1 MRSRPDWEDYFM
13 ELADIAAK
21 RSTCLRRQMGALL
34 VRDRRVLSTGY
45 NGPPRGLA
53 HCDEVGC
60 LREQMGVPSGERAEL
75 CRAVHAEQ
83 NAVILAALGGI
94 SPEGAEVFVTHFPCA
109 ICAKI
114 LINAGITK
122 ITYREGYPDQLSAD
136 LLAEAGITL
145 VCVAPSVE

>member
-1 MRSRPDWEDYFM
+1 MGMTDQRPSWEDYFM

-21 RSTCLRRQMGALL
+21 RSTCLRRQMGAVL

-45 NGPPRGLA
+45 NGPPRGMV
-53 HCDEVGC
+53 HCDEIGC
-60 LREQMGVPSGERAEL
+60 LREQMKIPSGERPEL

-83 NAVILAALGGI
+83 NAVIQAALGGV
-94 SPEGAEVFVTHFPCA
+94 SPQGAEIYVTHHPCV

-122 ITYREGYPDQLSAD
+122 ITYREGYPDNLSAEM
-136 LLAEAGITL
+136 LTEAGIEL
-145 VCVAPSVE
+145 VKVE

>member
-1 MRSRPDWEDYFM
+1 MTDQRPSWEDYFM

-21 RSTCLRRQMGALL
+21 RSTCLRRQMGAVL

-45 NGPPRGLA
+45 NGPPRGMV
-53 HCDEVGC
+53 HCDEIGC
-60 LREQMGVPSGERAEL
+60 LREQMKIPSGERPEL

-83 NAVILAALGGI
+83 NAVIQAALGGV
-94 SPEGAEVFVTHFPCA
+94 SPQGAEIYVTHHPCV

-122 ITYREGYPDQLSAD
+122 ITYREGYPDNLSAEM
-136 LLAEAGITL
+136 LTEAGIEL
-145 VCVAPSVE
+145 VKVE